1 MLDAGPTLPT
11 VTFHAAELRK
21 AVAIAAQVAERRS
34 TIAILGM
41 IRITAS
47 KDAAMVRATDLD
59 MEIFA
64 YLDPIEAVGTVDFTI
79 APRLMASLL
88 RWADGE
94 VTISTNKDMV
104 TIQIDDVEATVRD
117 LCNPATDWPY
127 MDSPV
132 SDQAILSEAMFH
144 KALSACI
151 PCISTEETRY
161 YLNGI
166 WLHQVEGRACMV
178 ATDGHRL
185 AKYQSQEAWP
195 FAGQIIHTRTVK
207 LLHRLM
213 KAGGNGE
220 IIAMAAPD
228 QSNSADPT
236 LAPKN
241 PANRVEFRGT
251 GWRLIAKTIDGTY
264 PDYTRVIPQAEA
276 KITAVL
282 THNALRRMGET
293 NERSRAILIDPVKGR
308 MSYSQPDGPTISMPV
323 QATGEQSIGFNLRYL
338 RDFTARAGTI
348 RLETSGAGDP
358 ARVLTDDPAL
368 LQVLMPMRV

>member
-1 MLDAGPTLPT
+1 MLDAGATLPT
-11 VTFHAAELRK
+11 VTFHAADLRK
-21 AVAIAAQVAERRS
+21 AVAIAAQVVERRNVVP
-34 TIAILGM
+34 ILGT
-41 IRITAS
+41 IRITAT

-64 YLDPIEAVGTVDFTI
+64 YLDPIEAAGTVDFTI

-117 LCNPATDWPY
+117 LCNPASDWPD
-127 MDSPV
+127 MIGPV
-132 SDQAILSEAMFH
+132 SDQAVLSEAMFH

-166 WLHQVEGRACMV
+166 YLHQVEGLACMV

-185 AKYQSQEAWP
+185 AKYQTNEAWP

-207 LLHRLM
+207 LLRGLM
-213 KAGGNGE
+213 KPGGNGE

-228 QSNSADPT
+228 QSNSAEPT
-236 LAPKN
+236 LAPKS

-251 GWRLIAKTIDGTY
+251 GWRLISKTIDGSY
-264 PDYTRVIPQAEA
+264 PDYTRVIPKAEA

-293 NERSRAILIDPVKGR
+293 SERSRAILIDPVKGR

-323 QATGEQSIGFNLRYL
+323 QANGEQSIGFNLRYL

-348 RLETSGAGDP
+348 RLETSGSGDP